1 MLVAENVVRK
11 YKNLGKEVQ
20 EIMAGKD
27 YRTRSMV
34 AYDKGE
40 LAGMEKSR
48 LLAVARRLT
57 RLFKSNR
64 PIDAQE
70 IADIAYDNDLS
81 EEKVRLIAKENG
93 ISLS

>member
-1 MLVAENVVRK
+1 
-11 YKNLGKEVQ
+11 
-20 EIMAGKD
+20 MAGKD

-34 AYDKGE
+34 AYDKGIE
-40 LAGMEKSR
+40 EGR
-48 LLAVARRLT
+48 LTAVSKRLT
-57 RLFKSNR
+57 RLFRSNR